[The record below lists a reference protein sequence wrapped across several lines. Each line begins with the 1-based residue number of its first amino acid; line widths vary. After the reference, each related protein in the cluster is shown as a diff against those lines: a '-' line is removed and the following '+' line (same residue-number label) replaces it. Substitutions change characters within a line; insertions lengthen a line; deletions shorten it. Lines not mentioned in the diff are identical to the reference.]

1 MFAGMYPVTKEDDD
15 ELSSVD
21 PHYFYRYK
29 YRFPDPVR
37 SDIMFNN
44 TLANKIYVRNK
55 LISNFDLDIVIK
67 DPHLKHSMDNL
78 NIIKHYTITK
88 DLPKLLEQ
96 KKQKRNNVRLEICR
110 IMNKFNLPADL
121 TPTICA
127 FAVPHSKIYNY
138 M

>member
-1 MFAGMYPVTKEDDD
+1 MFAGMYPVTKEEDD

-88 DLPKLLEQ
+88 DLPKLPKDAKGVVYLKTQHQYFKWAVAFNSWWKAHNSEA
-96 KKQKRNNVRLEICR
+96 KKRN
-110 IMNKFNLPADL
+110 
-121 TPTICA
+121 
-127 FAVPHSKIYNY
+127 
-138 M
+138 